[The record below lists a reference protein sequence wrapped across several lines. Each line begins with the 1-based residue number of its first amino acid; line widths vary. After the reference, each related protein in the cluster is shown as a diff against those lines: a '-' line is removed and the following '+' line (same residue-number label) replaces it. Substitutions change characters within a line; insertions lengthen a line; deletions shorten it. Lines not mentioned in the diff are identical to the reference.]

1 MPDLNTSRAPNLV
14 IPTIDY
20 SQSNQNQF
28 TNQLRIYFNSVDEST
43 IKQNTAV
50 MSNNVLYWIGS

>member
-1 MPDLNTSRAPNLV
+1 MPDLNTTKAPNLV

>member
-1 MPDLNTSRAPNLV
+1 MADLNTTKPPNLV
-14 IPTIDY
+14 IPTEEY

-43 IKQNTAV
+43 VKQNTAI
-50 MSNNVLYWIGS
+50 MSNNVLYWLGN